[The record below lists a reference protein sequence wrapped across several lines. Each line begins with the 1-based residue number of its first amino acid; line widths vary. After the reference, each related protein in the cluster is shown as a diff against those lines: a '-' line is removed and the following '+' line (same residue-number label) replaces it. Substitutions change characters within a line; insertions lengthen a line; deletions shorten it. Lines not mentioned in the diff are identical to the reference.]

1 MTKPPSETVAHPG
14 AVPCTPVPYT
24 PDARRALAIIERA
37 HRGALETQFSDALYC
52 AFLFHRHL
60 GGLDVL
66 LRGPAVTYASR
77 TARTPR
83 LRLGDRVV
91 DTLTEPRGG
100 LGVLLEAGVR
110 IWAEEP
116 GLRAHGLDGDGPD
129 GDGPLLPGVGSVA
142 AGAMAARWPDY
153 RAVFYL

>member
-1 MTKPPSETVAHPG
+1 MTVTEPRNETVAQHD
-14 AVPCTPVPYT
+14 AVPYT

-83 LRLGDRVV
+83 LRLGERVV
-91 DTLTEPRGG
+91 DTLSEPRGG

-110 IWAEEP
+110 VWAEEP
-116 GLRAHGLDGDGPD
+116 GLRAHGLDGDGS
-129 GDGPLLPGVGSVA
+129 LLPGVGSVA